1 MISMTIETLWTIR
14 FQQYLKKITMYFV
27 RIASSLIYSFLIL
40 IGVGGYYYAK
50 FLRSF
55 PSEFVALTIV
65 TIFLTVILTR
75 SPIRTFLQKPDMLY
89 LLPIEEKLTYYF
101 KRSLFYSYLIQL
113 FPLLCTVLIITPLA
127 RQSLHTNP
135 VFLCGAF
142 VILAF
147 IKWWNMYIHWTYRNT
162 EIASYWLVIQIF
174 CNAAITYTMFQFTSI
189 MIVGSILLV
198 VTLLFLYTI
207 NKQKRHIH
215 WEYFIEQEEKMDMR
229 FYQFIHFFTDVP
241 QIKQQVKQRKWLTT
255 WLERILYKKRSP
267 FLYLYSLSFVRTNDY
282 FGMYIRLTLV
292 GCFISYY
299 ISSLIG
305 TGITALCFLYISFLQ
320 LRALWN
326 YFSGNSIVALYPV
339 SIVERKRAFMTFV
352 YVVSFIQ
359 FVFFLLV
366 ILLSSISIKGW

>member
-1 MISMTIETLWTIR
+1 MTSETLWTSR
-14 FQQYLKKITMYFV
+14 FQQHLQKIAMYFT

-40 IGVGGYYYAK
+40 LGFGSYYYAK

-55 PSEFVALTIV
+55 PSDSVALTIV
-65 TIFLTVILTR
+65 MILLTVILTR
-75 SPIRTFLQKPDMLY
+75 CPIRTFLQKPDMLY

-101 KRSLFYSYLIQL
+101 KRSLLYSYLIQL
-113 FPLLCTVLIITPLA
+113 FPLLCAVLIITPLA
-127 RQSLHTNP
+127 GQSLHTTP
-135 VFLCGAF
+135 AFLGGAF
-142 VILAF
+142 IILAF
-147 IKWWNMYIHWTYRNT
+147 IKWRNMHIHWTYLNT
-162 EIASYWLVIQIF
+162 EIASYWLLIRIF

-198 VTLLFLYTI
+198 IALLFLYTM

-229 FYQFIHFFTDVP
+229 FYQFVHFFTDVP

-255 WLERILYKKRSP
+255 WMERILYKKRSP

-292 GCFISYY
+292 GGFISYY
-299 ISSLIG
+299 IPSLIG
-305 TGITALCFLYISFLQ
+305 KGITAVCFLYISFLQ

-339 SIVERKRAFMTFV
+339 SVTERKRVFMTFI
-352 YVVSFIQ
+352 YLVSFIQ
-359 FVFFLLV
+359 FVFFFGI
-366 ILLSSISIKGW
+366 ILLK

>member
-1 MISMTIETLWTIR
+1 MTIETLWTSR
-14 FQQYLKKITMYFV
+14 FQQHLKKITMYFA
-27 RIASSLIYSFLIL
+27 RIGSSLIYSLLIL
-40 IGVGGYYYAK
+40 LGAGGYYYAK

-55 PSEFVALTIV
+55 PSEFVALTIM
-65 TIFLTVILTR
+65 TILLTVILTR

-101 KRSLFYSYLIQL
+101 KRSLLYSYLIQL
-113 FPLLCTVLIITPLA
+113 FPLLCAVLIITPLA
-127 RQSLHTNP
+127 GQSLHTTP
-135 VFLCGAF
+135 AFLGGVF

-147 IKWWNMYIHWTYRNT
+147 IKWWNIYIHWTYQNT
-162 EIASYWLVIQIF
+162 EIASYWLLMRIF
-174 CNAAITYTMFQFTSI
+174 CNATITYTMFQFTSI
-189 MIVGSILLV
+189 IVVGSILLV
-198 VTLLFLYTI
+198 IALLFIYTV

-229 FYQFIHFFTDVP
+229 FYQFVHFFTDVP

-255 WLERILYKKRSP
+255 WMERILYKKRSP

-292 GCFISYY
+292 GGFISYY
-299 ISSLIG
+299 IPGLIG
-305 TGITALCFLYISFLQ
+305 TGITAVCFLYISFLQ

-339 SIVERKRAFMTFV
+339 SVAERKRAFMTFV
-352 YVVSFIQ
+352 YIVSFIQ
-359 FVFFLLV
+359 FLFFFGV
-366 ILLSSISIKGW
+366 ILLK

>member
-1 MISMTIETLWTIR
+1 MTIETLWTIR

-89 LLPIEEKLTYYF
+89 LLPMEEKLTYYF

-282 FGMYIRLTLV
+282 FGMYIRLTL
-292 GCFISYY
+292 GACISSYY
-299 ISSLIG
+299 IPSLIAP
-305 TGITALCFLYISFLQ
+305 GITALCFLYISFLQ